1 MERFDFFFG
10 LHLGGRLH
18 SHADNL
24 SKDLKGTKVAAVS
37 GQGLTLAYLTKE
49 TLKKMPSYQSF
60 DHFYANVSRK
70 SEGLLGKPSLPLKAM
85 HFGQTGGWCWCTKLP
100 QTPKDHFRR
109 VYYEAVDLIV
119 SAIYQESFSSYAQME
134 TLLVKA
140 ANGDDYEAEFKFLE
154 ASYREDVDTGAL
166 PGHATKYF
174 GSYVIGE
181 DSMF

>member
-1 MERFDFFFG
+1 MERLDFFFG

-24 SKDLKGTKVAAVS
+24 SKDRKGTKVAAVS

-85 HFGQTGGWCWCTKLP
+85 HFG
-100 QTPKDHFRR
+100 
-109 VYYEAVDLIV
+109 
-119 SAIYQESFSSYAQME
+119 
-134 TLLVKA
+134 
-140 ANGDDYEAEFKFLE
+140 
-154 ASYREDVDTGAL
+154 
-166 PGHATKYF
+166 
-174 GSYVIGE
+174 
-181 DSMF
+181 